1 MREWVKE
8 KLSIVDELYPADRI
22 DASKRR
28 WQWIWNG
35 GSKIDRMPFVY
46 SPATVNYYDDNH
58 TPEERLRVLLDEFI
72 ARGRMND
79 DFIPSFFPG
88 CKQSTIPNMFGAQEV
103 VHGKDY
109 TVDRLIQNIE
119 DIDQLTAASIRKGS
133 IAHSWLEMQQYLVDE
148 TEGRVPVHVTD
159 MQGPADVCGQLLGY
173 EDFFMSAYTHP
184 ELFHKLMEAVTNA
197 FIMFWQKQKDLL
209 GDLFIGTHLFGWD
222 WVPDNCGASLS
233 ADSLV
238 MISPAYY
245 EEFYKPYLVRV
256 GEAFG
261 GLSVHSCGDF
271 SGVMKNLCA
280 TPFLKAVNAGQMTV
294 RDMLKAGMSNEFV
307 IIARAVPDEIPALSE
322 LARKSN
328 LKLDLSIA
336 IWPSDNPLSMSS
348 KEWDDL
354 IKIENRIFDLMSF

>member
-1 MREWVKE
+1 MKEWVKE
-8 KLSIVDELYPADRI
+8 KLAIVDGLYPADRI
-22 DASKRR
+22 DASKKR

-35 GSKIDRMPFVY
+35 GGEIDRRPFVY

-88 CKQSTIPNMFGAQEV
+88 CKQSTIPNMFGAKEV

-109 TVDRLIQNIE
+109 TVDRLIEKIE
-119 DIDQLTAASIRKGS
+119 DIDKLPAASISRGS
-133 IAHSWLEMQQYLVDE
+133 VAESWLEMQKYLMHE
-148 TEGRVPVHVTD
+148 TEGRIPVHVTD

-173 EDFFMSAYTHP
+173 EDFFLSPYTHP
-184 ELFHKLMEAVTNA
+184 EQFHKLMDAVTNA

-209 GDLFIGTHLFGWD
+209 GGLFVGTHLFGWD
-222 WVPDNCGASLS
+222 WVPENCGASLS

-238 MISPAYY
+238 MISPDYY
-245 EEFYKPYLVRV
+245 DEFYKPYLVKI

-261 GLSVHSCGDF
+261 GLSIHSCGDF
-271 SGVMKNLCA
+271 SNVMKNICK

-294 RDMLKAGMSNEFV
+294 PDMLKAGMSSEFV
-307 IIARAVPDEIPALSE
+307 IIARAEPADMPALAE
-322 LARKSN
+322 LTRENN

-336 IWPSDNPLSMSS
+336 IWPSNDPLSMSS
-348 KEWDDL
+348 GEWDDL
-354 IKIENRIFDLMSF
+354 KMIENKIIDLMKF